1 MRLTMRLRLAVLA
14 VAVLAGASGLIAT
27 AASAR
32 AGLAAAS
39 PPSVERFSLNGY
51 VLDAAY
57 DRGRNTGNT
66 FRQTYK
72 ATTVHGVPIKG
83 PYVGQKFPVERYVAM
98 SIGDHQLFVA
108 WLDKKTHALLD
119 VFVMNFDT
127 HVIYDYAPGSLKPE
141 STGTFTVVKEGSTP
155 VP

>member
-1 MRLTMRLRLAVLA
+1 MRVRLAAIA
-14 VAVLAGASGLIAT
+14 VAACAGAAGLIAT
-27 AASAR
+27 AAPAR
-32 AGLAAAS
+32 SVHTAAAT
-39 PPSVERFSLNGY
+39 PSVERFSLDGY

-72 ATTVHGVPIKG
+72 AATVHGVPVKG

-98 SIGDHQLFVA
+98 PIGNHELYVA
-108 WLDKKTHALLD
+108 WLDTKTKALLD

-127 HVIYDYAPGSLKPE
+127 HQIYDYAPGSFKPE
-141 STGTFTVVKEGSTP
+141 STGTVTVVKQGSTP
-155 VP
+155 LP